1 MEENNAA
8 RKKTVP
14 NERLRDARI
23 QRGLTLQN
31 VADELGV
38 PDFHTVSAWENG
50 QHRPQPHYRRK
61 LMELY
66 GKSLEELGL
75 LEAKTEEQRQPE
87 SVFAQSH
94 HSLPMWNIPST
105 FTPLIGRTQDITTVC
120 ALLQRPDIRLITLS
134 GPGGVGKTRLA
145 MRIGEEVRSCF
156 NDGVCFVSLAEINDP
171 AFVCSTLAET
181 LRVQESGQLSVAE
194 QVKATL
200 ADKHSLLILDNF
212 EQVVQAALFLEELL
226 AACPT
231 VKVMVTS
238 RSILHLS
245 AEHIFPVA
253 PLAVPDHTQQTERS
267 ELLQYAAVALF
278 VERAQAADTTFQATD
293 ENISAITEICSHL
306 DGLPLAIVL
315 AAARITLLPPAA
327 LLARLTQRFQFLTSE
342 LRAVPQR
349 HRTLYKTIAWSYD
362 LLTSREQ
369 WFFRQISVFVSGC
382 TIEAAMA
389 VCSNQ
394 GGKEG
399 DVFALL
405 ASLLDQSLLQQ
416 KKPEAEE
423 LRYVLLESIRAYGL
437 ERLREH
443 NELEECQRAYARYY
457 LALVEQALPHLTG
470 PHQATWLVQ
479 LDQEKDNLRVALL
492 WLLDKN
498 EVELALRFCEGFGK
512 YCGLRGYWTEEWRCL
527 HAVLELPIT
536 PELKSLRAKILR
548 RAGHLAYRLRHLVV
562 ARAWQEESIELSRE
576 AQDQQNL
583 AGALSGLGWTLYR
596 QHEIDRVESLLQE
609 SVEVA
614 RVSGDKWVLANAL
627 DSLGR
632 FMHDQGRSGK
642 ARSILEESVALAR
655 ELADGESLAR
665 IITSLV
671 SLELAQGN
679 DLRATALAQ
688 ESFTLAQASRS
699 KPILALVL
707 ESLVDIAVFQQEYK
721 NASNLL
727 KERIRQA
734 EEIGDIPTM
743 ARKRLQLANIALS
756 RKDCIQAESL
766 AQQSLLFLQR
776 QGDATNIAL
785 TLEILENAR
794 AMRRKQENGKSKDQ

>member
-1 MEENNAA
+1 MEEKNAV
-8 RKKTVP
+8 RKNSVP
-14 NERLRDARI
+14 NKRLRDARI
-23 QRGLTLQN
+23 QRGLTHEE
-31 VADELGV
+31 VAKALEI
-38 PDFHTVSAWENG
+38 PDPHTVGTWENG
-50 QHRPQPHYRRK
+50 QHMPRPHYRRK
-61 LMELY
+61 LAEFY

-75 LEAKTEEQRQPE
+75 LEAETEEQRPAE
-87 SVFAQSH
+87 NVLEQSH
-94 HSLPMWNIPST
+94 HRLPMWNVPPT
-105 FTPLIGRTQDITTVC
+105 FTPLIGRAQEIVAVST
-120 ALLQRPDIRLITLS
+120 LLQSPEIRLLTLS

-145 MRIGEEVRSCF
+145 MRIGEEVRACF

-171 AFVCSTLAET
+171 AFVSSTLAET
-181 LRVQESGQLSVAE
+181 LRVQESSQLSIAE
-194 QVKATL
+194 QLKATL
-200 ADKHSLLILDNF
+200 AHKHCLLILDNF
-212 EQVVQAALFLEELL
+212 EHVVQAALFLEELL
-226 AACPT
+226 AACPA

-245 AEHIFPVA
+245 AEHIFSVT
-253 PLAVPDHTQQTERS
+253 PLAVPDHTHQLERS

-278 VERAQAADTTFQATD
+278 VERAQAADATFQATD

-315 AAARITLLPPAA
+315 AAARIKLLPPAA
-327 LLARLTQRFQFLTSE
+327 LLARLTQRFQLLTSE

-362 LLTSREQ
+362 LLNSQEQ
-369 WFFRQISVFVSGC
+369 WFFRRLSVFIGGC

-389 VCSNQ
+389 VYDNQ
-394 GGKEG
+394 RGKEG
-399 DVFALL
+399 AVFALL

-416 KKPEAEE
+416 KKPEADEP
-423 LRYVLLESIRAYGL
+423 RYVLLESIREYGL

-443 NELEECQRAYARYY
+443 NEVEESQRAYARYY

-479 LDQEKDNLRVALL
+479 LDQEKDNLRAALQV
-492 WLLDKN
+492 LLDKN

-512 YCGLRGYWTEEWRCL
+512 YCGLRGYWSDEWRWL

-576 AQDQQNL
+576 AGNQPNL

-596 QHEIDRVESLLQE
+596 QREIDRVEPLLQE
-609 SVEVA
+609 SVAVA
-614 RVSGDKWVLANAL
+614 RASGDTWALANAL

-632 FMHDQGRSGK
+632 FMRDQGRSGE
-642 ARSILEESVALAR
+642 ARSIIEESVTLAR
-655 ELADGESLAR
+655 ELADAENLAR

-688 ESFTLAQASRS
+688 ESLALAQASGS
-699 KPILALVL
+699 KPILALAL
-707 ESLVDIAVFQQEYK
+707 ESLVDVAVFQQKYEH
-721 NASNLL
+721 AAALL
-727 KERIRQA
+727 EERIRRA

-743 ARKRLQLANIALS
+743 ARKRLQLASIALHG
-756 RKDCIQAESL
+756 KDFVQAESL
-766 AQQSLLFLQR
+766 AQQSLIFFQR

-785 TLEILENAR
+785 ALDVLKSASTT
-794 AMRRKQENGKSKDQ
+794 RRDQENGKSGNQ